1 MNKRS
6 LKICRGLRALPLF
19 ALLLLLATCERR
31 PLEVITPEY
40 VQVTIVNDWL
50 TRFYELGKYDGN
62 YRRMPTGMTV
72 MLWGENSNSPIVE
85 SRNSDRITVNLPV
98 DRYRLIIFNQT
109 FSDFHYQS
117 FFEANSYDDMV
128 MRANRYKNS
137 TGWDSYVTDYMHYPD
152 PVGVSLDTF
161 DISQDMVD
169 RDTTIFVFYDDY
181 LNNGAEAYAGKTYR
195 YEIPEMS
202 WPMTVLLY
210 IKAKVKHFLSIKSV
224 EANISGMADGF
235 YFSQI
240 RRTSET
246 GTLKLTGWNATIV
259 GEEADSTA
267 ILTDSIASFGM
278 PYGKELVSERDS
290 ADNILT
296 FNITLIN
303 DSVVQYTYKVAKNMR
318 YIKPDGTEAQIRYRQ
333 DLQNIRLE
341 IDLPDQI
348 VVPPV
353 PPKPGG
359 AGFDAKVDPWEDG
372 GTFEFGGF

>member
-6 LKICRGLRALPLF
+6 LTTLRALPAILT
-19 ALLLLLATCERR
+19 LLLTLSTCERR
-31 PLEVITPEY
+31 PLEVVTPEY

-50 TRFYELGKYDGN
+50 TNYYTLGN
-62 YRRMPTGMTV
+62 YDANYRQMPTGMTV
-72 MLWGENSNSPIVE
+72 MLWGENSQTPIVE

-117 FFEANSYDDMV
+117 FFEANSYENMV
-128 MRANRYKNS
+128 MRANRYANT

-152 PVGVSLDTF
+152 PIGVSLDTF

-169 RDTTIFVFYDDY
+169 KDTTIFVFYDDY
-181 LNNGAEAYAGKTYR
+181 LNNGPEAYAGKTYR
-195 YEIPEMS
+195 YEIPEVS

-210 IKAKVKHFLSIKSV
+210 IKAKIKHILSIKKV
-224 EANISGMADGF
+224 EACISGMADGF

-240 RRTSET
+240 RRTTET
-246 GTLKLTGWNATIV
+246 GSLKLTGWVPRLT
-259 GEEADSTA
+259 GDPADSLGY
-267 ILTDSIASFGM
+267 ITDSIASFGL
-278 PYGKELVSERDS
+278 PYGKELIAERDS

-296 FNITLIN
+296 FNITLRN
-303 DSVVQYTYKVAKNMR
+303 DSVVQYTYKVAKDMH
-318 YIKPDGTEAQIRYRQ
+318 YIKPDGTEARIRYRQ

-341 IDLPDQI
+341 IELPEVI
-348 VVPPV
+348 YVPDIPT
-353 PPKPGG
+353 PNPG